1 LMLLSVNGTAQSY
14 GVIPERWPTRRL
26 TALGRVAIVA
36 AMSAE
41 AWDWSRRVFDHVD
54 VHASNYRESVRF
66 YETVLSAL
74 GIPRLN

>member
-1 LMLLSVNGTAQSY
+1 
-14 GVIPERWPTRRL
+14 L

-41 AWDWSRRVFDHVD
+41 ACDWSLRVFDHVD

-66 YETVLSAL
+66 YETVRSAL
-74 GIPRLN
+74 GIPRVN